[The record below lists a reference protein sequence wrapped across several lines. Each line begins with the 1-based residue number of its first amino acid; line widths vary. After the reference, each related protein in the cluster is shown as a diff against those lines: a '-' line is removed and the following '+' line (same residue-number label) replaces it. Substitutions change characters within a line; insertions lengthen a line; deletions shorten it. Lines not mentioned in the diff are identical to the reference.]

1 MEQCD
6 RERGGDYLPSF
17 FFKSRILYNIHD
29 ISISIQSQS
38 NVQMMISF
46 LVSHG
51 EKNWVRFQL
60 TDCVG
65 RCRLIGIRRSRIWH
79 RSLQLRKG

>member
-1 MEQCD
+1 MEHCD

-17 FFKSRILYNIHD
+17 FMSRILYNIRD
-29 ISISIQSQS
+29 INFHSVVIECADG
-38 NVQMMISF
+38 VSF

-51 EKNWVRFQL
+51 GKNWMKFQL

>member
-6 RERGGDYLPSF
+6 RERGGDCLPSF
-17 FFKSRILYNIHD
+17 FMSRILHNFRD
-29 ISISIQSQS
+29 INFHSVVIECADG
-38 NVQMMISF
+38 VSF

-51 EKNWVRFQL
+51 EKNWVRFLL